1 MRRHSVVE
9 VLTGAIVL
17 IVAAGFLGYALAHSG
32 RSGGSGYD
40 LSANFDHI
48 DGLGVGSDVRV
59 AGVKVG
65 TVTSEQ
71 IDPKSFEA
79 VVNFTVRDDIRLPK
93 DSAAIITSE
102 SLLGG
107 KYVSLQPGGDDAAL
121 RPGAADHHYPG
132 IGEHRGTVGQ
142 IHLQHDQRAETR
154 PVRPCVRPCVRTG
167 AGGWDGEALIPPPPT
182 VWPQTHG
189 APVSCREKLRMLAE
203 NHAELAQAMQDAF
216 EDFWKSPKR
225 TDDRTGSCSGDVCRA
240 AGRGARAGHGA
251 DHRDAAPAS
260 DGHSAANDPQRGRC
274 AATMTGPDHAAV
286 AAAARCSRERQQGAT
301 PTSPADAT
309 SPPAAAAAPQPMQ
322 LTWVPQGAPQKCRC
336 SIR

>member
-32 RSGGSGYD
+32 RSSGSGYD

-79 VVNFTVRDDIRLPK
+79 VVNFTVRDGIKLPK

-107 KYVSLQPGGDDAAL
+107 KYVSLQPGGDEATL
-121 RPGAADHHYPG
+121 QPG
-132 IGEHRGTVGQ
+132 
-142 IHLQHDQRAETR
+142 QRITITQGSVSLEELLGKFIFSMTN
-154 PVRPCVRPCVRTG
+154 
-167 AGGWDGEALIPPPPT
+167 
-182 VWPQTHG
+182 
-189 APVSCREKLRMLAE
+189 AP
-203 NHAELAQAMQDAF
+203 
-216 EDFWKSPKR
+216 KS
-225 TDDRTGSCSGDVCRA
+225 SQ
-240 AGRGARAGHGA
+240 
-251 DHRDAAPAS
+251 AAPAS
-260 DGHSAANDPQRGRC
+260 GQTPAAG
-274 AATMTGPDHAAV
+274 
-286 AAAARCSRERQQGAT
+286 GAT
-301 PTSPADAT
+301 KP
-309 SPPAAAAAPQPMQ
+309 
-322 LTWVPQGAPQKCRC
+322 
-336 SIR
+336 